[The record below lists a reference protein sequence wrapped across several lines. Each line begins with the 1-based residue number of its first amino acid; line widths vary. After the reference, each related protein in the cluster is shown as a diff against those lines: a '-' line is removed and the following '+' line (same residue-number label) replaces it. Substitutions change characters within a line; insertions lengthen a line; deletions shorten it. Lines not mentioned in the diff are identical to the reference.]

1 VHGKL
6 LRDGSILDDPIVFVS
21 DTFTEIHLHGGP
33 WIVQSVLELARES
46 GFEVKSHSSSDA
58 DTADGAN
65 LIERE
70 IEAWLPV
77 ARTELAIATLL
88 AQRQAWENVG
98 PANAREILADRS
110 LCALLNP
117 PRVAIVG
124 VPNSGKSTLANRF
137 FGQDRAIVADL
148 PGTTRDWVGEFA
160 DINGLVVML
169 VDTPGQRQTADS
181 IEEQAIS
188 QSRAEIAKADR
199 VLFVLDKTAPLA
211 EQSPLLHQYPQAIVL
226 ENKSDRPPAWSDAI
240 GMPISAATRMGLDQL
255 RSKITSEFDVG
266 QRPIDAPRYWT
277 SRQMQHLNALV
288 APDQKNRE
296 IS

>member
-1 VHGKL
+1 MHGKL

-65 LIERE
+65 LIERKSTLGCR
-70 IEAWLPV
+70 WR
-77 ARTELAIATLL
+77 ARNWPSPPSWPSGRHGKTSG
-88 AQRQAWENVG
+88 RQTRGKFW
-98 PANAREILADRS
+98 RDRS

-169 VDTPGQRQTADS
+169 VDTPGQRPNRRLHR
-181 IEEQAIS
+181 
-188 QSRAEIAKADR
+188 RAGD
-199 VLFVLDKTAPLA
+199 
-211 EQSPLLHQYPQAIVL
+211 
-226 ENKSDRPPAWSDAI
+226 
-240 GMPISAATRMGLDQL
+240 
-255 RSKITSEFDVG
+255 
-266 QRPIDAPRYWT
+266 
-277 SRQMQHLNALV
+277 
-288 APDQKNRE
+288 
-296 IS
+296 